1 MNCYLLANELWDIVN
16 GTETVPG
23 VGASEN
29 EVADYNKRKRRA
41 CAVLASAIHT
51 DLMYLLPEG
60 NELSDPRAIW
70 TALPTHLDHASTYS
84 ITQEKRKLFLNT
96 LTDKMDPS
104 DWMKK
109 SIIVYQKLQQMGVT
123 VEAGDQVKDTLTM
136 LPKLYQPVECVVT
149 AQLDGGSDITMQ
161 ALTTLLENFWKKNNP
176 NVVASGE
183 ETVLLAKPRK
193 GKIPKRRKVRLV
205 MYLFRVLQVVQ
216 ATCTN
221 REVVNP
227 RSLNAMNMVG
237 LVIFLL
243 NVLHS

>member
-1 MNCYLLANELWDIVN
+1 MNCYLLANELWGIVN

-23 VGASEN
+23 VGASGN
-29 EVADYNKRKRRA
+29 EVADCNKRKRRA
-41 CAVLASAIHT
+41 CAVLASAIRT

>member
-1 MNCYLLANELWDIVN
+1 
-16 GTETVPG
+16 
-23 VGASEN
+23 
-29 EVADYNKRKRRA
+29 
-41 CAVLASAIHT
+41 
-51 DLMYLLPEG
+51 
-60 NELSDPRAIW
+60 
-70 TALPTHLDHASTYS
+70 
-84 ITQEKRKLFLNT
+84 
-96 LTDKMDPS
+96 MDPS